1 MKKFT
6 QLNES
11 QKTYDNFLNMPPV
24 ESLGDG
30 EFEGALRGNCFVYAG
45 KKYYVETGT
54 RNIHPYKVSITI
66 KDGEIQ
72 KPYNYI
78 DNYQHPELKN
88 LFQD

>member
-1 MKKFT
+1 
-6 QLNES
+6 
-11 QKTYDNFLNMPPV
+11 
-24 ESLGDG
+24 
-30 EFEGALRGNCFVYAG
+30 
-45 KKYYVETGT
+45 VETGT
-54 RNIHPYKVSITI
+54 RNIYPYKVSITI